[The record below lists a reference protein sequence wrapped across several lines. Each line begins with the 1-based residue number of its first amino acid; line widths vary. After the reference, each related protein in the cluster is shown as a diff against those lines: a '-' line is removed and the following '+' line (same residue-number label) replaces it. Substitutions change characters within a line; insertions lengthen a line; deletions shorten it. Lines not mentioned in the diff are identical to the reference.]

1 MVKTKRKKF
10 PRPKARK
17 IPLELV
23 TTFLKKKGYQV
34 VKIER
39 YWRHVTAVVERG
51 KKQYFF
57 KMATTIKTGKMTKN
71 EYSWNER
78 VRLQINSETPF
89 LVPQNYDQGFYQDNL
104 FFFISDYFGKE
115 TLADQFPPNPK
126 QLNKWLS
133 KVARTAFLI
142 SQIKIKDEPEKKPN
156 ERTIG
161 EHLISSASEWAAQV
175 EYNLQPLLTIIK
187 KANQKAERR
196 WRHGDF
202 VPWHM
207 YDLKKGKFGLVDA
220 EHGGNG
226 LRYYDAAYFYIRV
239 RQSLGKEEWAKAF
252 LSEFKNLLP
261 KKEKPL
267 FWRDLKPILA
277 ERLIGDYRGASIGPK
292 AKREEKLKKCEQF
305 KEDLVKNRII

>member
-10 PRPKARK
+10 SRPKARK

-57 KMATTIKTGKMTKN
+57 KMATTIKTGKLTEN
-71 EYSWNER
+71 EFNWNKK
-78 VRLQINSETPF
+78 VYPQIKSKTPF
-89 LVPQNYDQGFYQDNL
+89 VVPKIYEHGLFQGKL
-104 FFFISDYFGKE
+104 FFFISDYFGE
-115 TLADQFPPNPK
+115 QTLADKYPPNPK
-126 QLNKWLS
+126 QLNKWLPQI
-133 KVARTAFLI
+133 AQAAYFI
-142 SQIKIKDEPEKKPN
+142 SQIECQTEDKQQKKTVSDYLIKAALEW
-156 ERTIG
+156 
-161 EHLISSASEWAAQV
+161 SSQV
-175 EYNLQPLLTIIK
+175 DVNVRPLLTIIK

-226 LRYYDAAYFYIRV
+226 LRYYDVAYFYIRV

-252 LSEFKNLLP
+252 LSEFKNLLS
-261 KKEKPL
+261 KEEKTF
-267 FWRDLKPILA
+267 FWRDVKPILA
-277 ERLIGDYRGASIGPK
+277 ERLIGDYWGASIGPK

-305 KEDLVKNRII
+305 KEDLIKERII